1 MRRVC
6 LMVIGVALLL
16 GVWTPNLA
24 GAQTAAERFEMA
36 MRGGPRGA
44 RVLDAATKFVHV
56 ANGYRLVPNI
66 TYLRAGGLDLK
77 LDVYQPRAATAPS
90 PTLFY
95 IHGGGW
101 TNGSK
106 EISALTFLPY
116 LEMGWAVVN
125 LEYRMADVAPAPAA
139 VEDCRCALRWVYRN
153 AEQYNFDLDKLVVT
167 GNSAGGHLALTT
179 GILPESAGLDR
190 QCPGNRRRTWSTG
203 TTSTE
208 ELKVAAIINWYGI
221 TDVVD
226 LIHRTPGP
234 SGSFTEAWLGGTN
247 DREEIAKRVSPLTYV
262 RQGLPPI
269 LTIHGDA
276 DPIVPYDH
284 GVRLHEALDEAGV
297 PNELVTVPGG
307 GHGGFTDAENVQI
320 YTAIRDFLSTHSVL
334 TATSNE

>member
-1 MRRVC
+1 M
-6 LMVIGVALLL
+6 
-16 GVWTPNLA
+16 
-24 GAQTAAERFEMA
+24 
-36 MRGGPRGA
+36 
-44 RVLDAATKFVHV
+44 
-56 ANGYRLVPNI
+56 PNI
-66 TYLRAGGLDLK
+66 TYLRAGGWDLK
-77 LDVYQPRAATAPS
+77 LDVFQPRAATAPR
-90 PTLFY
+90 PTLIY
-95 IHGGGW
+95 LHGGGW
-101 TNGSK
+101 TSGSK
-106 EISALTFLPY
+106 ESSALTFLPY

-125 LEYRMADVAPAPAA
+125 VEYRMADVAHAPAA

-179 GILPESAGLDR
+179 GILPASAGLDR
-190 QCPGNRRRTWSTG
+190 PCPGNRRRTWSTG

-208 ELKVAAIINWYGI
+208 ALKVAAIINWYGI

-234 SGSFTEAWLGGTN
+234 SGSFTEAWLGSTN

-276 DPIVPYDH
+276 DPSVPYAQ

-297 PNELVTVPGG
+297 PNTLVTVPGG
-307 GHGGFTDAENVQI
+307 GHGGFTYAEQVRI
-320 YTAIRDFLSTHSVL
+320 YAAIRDFLSTHRVL

>member
-1 MRRVC
+1 
-6 LMVIGVALLL
+6 
-16 GVWTPNLA
+16 
-24 GAQTAAERFEMA
+24 
-36 MRGGPRGA
+36 
-44 RVLDAATKFVHV
+44 
-56 ANGYRLVPNI
+56 
-66 TYLRAGGLDLK
+66 
-77 LDVYQPRAATAPS
+77 
-90 PTLFY
+90 
-95 IHGGGW
+95 
-101 TNGSK
+101 
-106 EISALTFLPY
+106 
-116 LEMGWAVVN
+116 MGWAVVN
-125 LEYRMADVAPAPAA
+125 VEYRMADVAQAPAA

-167 GNSAGGHLALTT
+167 GNSAGGHLSLTT

-190 QCPGNRRRTWSTG
+190 PCPGNRRRTWSTG

-226 LIHRTPGP
+226 LIHRTPGS
-234 SGSFTEAWLGGTN
+234 SGSFTEAWLGSTN

-307 GHGGFTDAENVQI
+307 GHGGFTDAENVRI

>member
-6 LMVIGVALLL
+6 FTVIGVALLL
-16 GVWTPNLA
+16 GVGTPNPA
-24 GAQTAAERFEMA
+24 GAQSM
-36 MRGGPRGA
+36 
-44 RVLDAATKFVHV
+44 DAATKFVHV
-56 ANGYRLVPNI
+56 AHGYRLVPNI
-66 TYLRAGGLDLK
+66 TYLRAGGSDLK

-90 PTLFY
+90 PTLIY

-106 EISALTFLPY
+106 ESSALTFLPY

-125 LEYRMADVAPAPAA
+125 LEYRMADVTQAPAA

-167 GNSAGGHLALTT
+167 GNSAGGHLSLTT

-208 ELKVAAIINWYGI
+208 ELKVAAIINWYGP

-234 SGSFTEAWLGGTN
+234 SGSFTEAWLGSAN

-307 GHGGFTDAENVQI
+307 GHGGFTDAENVRI
-320 YTAIRDFLSTHSVL
+320 YTAIRDFLSTHSVV

>member
-6 LMVIGVALLL
+6 FMVIGVALLL
-16 GVWTPNLA
+16 GVGTPNLA
-24 GAQTAAERFEMA
+24 GAQSMA
-36 MRGGPRGA
+36 
-44 RVLDAATKFVHV
+44 AATKFVHV
-56 ANGYRLVPNI
+56 ATGYRLVPNI
-66 TYLRAGGLDLK
+66 TYLRAGGWDLR
-77 LDVYQPRAATAPS
+77 LDVYQLRAATAPS
-90 PTLFY
+90 PTLIY

-106 EISALTFLPY
+106 ERSALSFLPY

-125 LEYRMADVAPAPAA
+125 VEYRMADVAHAPAA

-167 GNSAGGHLALTT
+167 GGSAGGHLSLTT

-234 SGSFTEAWLGGTN
+234 SGSYTEAWLGSTN

-284 GVRLHEALDEAGV
+284 AVRLHEALDEAGV

-307 GHGGFTDAENVQI
+307 GHGGFTDAEYVRI

-334 TATSNE
+334 TATSND

>member
-1 MRRVC
+1 M
-6 LMVIGVALLL
+6 GVAPNRGRVSL
-16 GVWTPNLA
+16 GWHVPSKL
-24 GAQTAAERFEMA
+24 RV
-36 MRGGPRGA
+36 RGA
-44 RVLDAATKFVHV
+44 NTAHNDRQALASPEGKAALTDTENFIDIERM
-56 ANGYRLVPNI
+56 YSPTFRPWPWFLW
-66 TYLRAGGLDLK
+66 DLK

-90 PTLFY
+90 PTLIY

-125 LEYRMADVAPAPAA
+125 VEYRMADVAQAPAA

-167 GNSAGGHLALTT
+167 GNSAGGHLSLTT

-190 QCPGNRRRTWSTG
+190 PCPGNRRRTWSTG

-226 LIHRTPGP
+226 LIHRTPGS
-234 SGSFTEAWLGGTN
+234 SGSFTEAWLGSTN

-307 GHGGFTDAENVQI
+307 GHGGFTDAENVRI